1 MSLGLA
7 WRFTRRE
14 LRGGLKGF
22 RVFLAAL
29 ALGVAALATVGTV
42 SADLLAS
49 LDRDARALLGGEVEL
64 RLFNRA
70 FQDDER
76 AWLDANSRRLSAT
89 AEMRAMARAE
99 SGERRLVELKAVDG
113 AYPLYGALELS
124 PPISGADALA
134 AVDGRFGAA
143 VEADLLERLGI
154 ALGDSIRVGE
164 QDFVVRATIEREP
177 DRTASA
183 FTFGPRVLV
192 SLEGLAGTGLDGPG
206 SLVYRHLR
214 LDLPEGESQAA
225 WRERLDEAF
234 PEAGWRVAGLDRAA
248 PGVERF
254 IRQVRL
260 FMSLVGLT
268 ALLVGGVGVANG
280 VAAHLE
286 SRRDTIATLK
296 CLGASGGLVTRIYL
310 LQVLVLAGIGIAI
323 GLAVGAVAP
332 VLVAPLLS
340 EAFNLDLGGAPALM
354 PLLLAGLMGLLTAAL
369 FAFRPL
375 ARAQRLSAA
384 GLFRGHLEQRR
395 QRLPGW
401 LWPAVILCGL
411 SLAFL
416 AIATHQDKL
425 FAAGFVGGA
434 VLVLAAFRLAAT
446 GVMGLAKRV
455 PRPRRTTW
463 RLALANLHRPGAPT
477 PSVVIS
483 LGLGLTVLA
492 AVALIQANISR
503 QVLQEIPAEAPTFY
517 FIDLQNEQ
525 VDAYDAMVRAHPGV
539 SDMNRVPMLRGR
551 ITAINGKSPDQLAIP
566 PQVSWIFNSDR
577 GLTWAR
583 EQPDGVMLTG
593 GAWWPAD
600 YAGDPLVSL
609 DQELGQALGLQ
620 LGDTITVNVYGR
632 DVTAAIASFRPIE
645 WAELRINFVMI
656 FSPGLLENAPAS
668 HIATVR
674 VDDANAAALERQVT
688 DAFPN
693 VSAIRVAEALSGFAG
708 LLDTIAAAVG
718 GTGSVTVLAGLIVLA
733 GAVAAGE
740 RRRRYDAVVLK
751 VLGATR
757 SLLLGSLTLEF
768 ALLGLATAAIAA
780 VLGSAAAAIIVELVM
795 EQSFTLLAGPLL
807 WTLAAG
813 LAVTLVF
820 GLAGTLRALNA
831 RAAPLLRNE

>member
-1 MSLGLA
+1 MQLGLA

-64 RLFNRA
+64 RLFNRT

-76 AWLDANSRRLSAT
+76 AWLEQNSRRLSAT

-99 SGERRLVELKAVDG
+99 NGERRLVELKAVDG
-113 AYPLYGALELS
+113 AYPLYGALQLAPAMTPAE
-124 PPISGADALA
+124 ALA
-134 AVDGRFGAA
+134 TVDGRPGAA
-143 VEADLLERLGI
+143 VEADLLQRLGI
-154 ALGDSIRVGE
+154 ALGDSVRIGE
-164 QDFVVRATIEREP
+164 QSFEVRAVIDREP

-183 FTFGPRVLV
+183 FTFGPRVLIA
-192 SLEGLAGTGLDGPG
+192 LDALPATGLDGPG
-206 SLVYRHLR
+206 SLVYRHIR
-214 LDLPEGESQAA
+214 LDLPQGENIAQ
-225 WRERLDEAF
+225 WRERVAEAF
-234 PEAGWRVAGLDRAA
+234 PAAGWRIAGLDRAA

-310 LQVLVLAGIGIAI
+310 LQVLVLAGIGIAL
-323 GLAVGAVAP
+323 GLAVGAAAP

-340 EAFNLDLGGAPALM
+340 QAFNLDLGGAPAAF

-375 ARAQRLSAA
+375 ARAQGLSAA
-384 GLFRGHLEQRR
+384 GLFRGHLEQGR
-395 QRLPGW
+395 QRLPRW
-401 LWPAVILCGL
+401 LWPAVLATAL
-411 SLAFL
+411 LLAFL
-416 AIATHQDKL
+416 AIATHQDKI

-434 VLVLAAFRLAAT
+434 VLVLGAFRLAAT

-455 PRPRRTTW
+455 PRPRRTSW
-463 RLALANLHRPGAPT
+463 RLALANLYRPGAPT
-477 PSVVIS
+477 PSVVVS
-483 LGLGLTVLA
+483 LSLGLTVLA

-525 VDAYDAMVRAHPGV
+525 VDAFDAMVRAHPGV

-551 ITAINGKSPDQLAIP
+551 ITAINGQRPDQLAIP
-566 PQVSWIFNSDR
+566 QQVAWIFNSDR

-583 EQPDGVMLTG
+583 AQPEGVTLTG
-593 GAWWPAD
+593 GQWWPAD
-600 YAGDPLVSL
+600 YSGPPLVSL
-609 DQELGQALGLQ
+609 DQELGQALGLA
-620 LGDTITVNVYGR
+620 LGDSITVNVYGR
-632 DVTAAIASFRPIE
+632 DVTAAIASFRPID
-645 WAELRINFVMI
+645 WAALRINFVMI
-656 FSPGLLENAPAS
+656 FSPGLLEAAPAS

-674 VDDANAAALERQVT
+674 VDDADAAALERAVT

-693 VSAIRVAEALSGFAG
+693 VSAIRVQEALSGFAD

-757 SLLLGSLTLEF
+757 RLLLGSLSLEF

-780 VLGSAAAAIIVELVM
+780 VLGSLAAAVIVELVM
-795 EQSFTLLAGPLL
+795 EQDFTLLAGPLL
-807 WTLAAG
+807 GTLAAG
-813 LAVTLVF
+813 VAVTLLF
-820 GLAGTLRALNA
+820 GLAGTARALGT

>member
-1 MSLGLA
+1 
-7 WRFTRRE
+7 
-14 LRGGLKGF
+14 
-22 RVFLAAL
+22 
-29 ALGVAALATVGTV
+29 
-42 SADLLAS
+42 
-49 LDRDARALLGGEVEL
+49 
-64 RLFNRA
+64 
-70 FQDDER
+70 
-76 AWLDANSRRLSAT
+76 
-89 AEMRAMARAE
+89 
-99 SGERRLVELKAVDG
+99 VDG
-113 AYPLYGALELS
+113 LP
-124 PPISGADALA
+124 
-134 AVDGRFGAA
+134 GAA

-154 ALGDSIRVGE
+154 ALGEEIRIGE
-164 QDFVVRATIEREP
+164 QSFQVRATIAREP

-183 FTFGPRVLV
+183 FTFGPRVLIA
-192 SLEGLAGTGLDGPG
+192 LDGLAATGLDGPG

-214 LDLPEGESQAA
+214 VDLAESESLPA
-225 WRERLDEAF
+225 WRARLDKAF

-254 IRQVRL
+254 IGQVRL

-296 CLGASGGLVTRIYL
+296 CLGASGGLVARIYF
-310 LQVLVLAGIGIAI
+310 LQVLSLAGIGIAI
-323 GLAVGAVAP
+323 GLAIGALAP
-332 VLVAPLLS
+332 VLLAPLLAES
-340 EAFNLDLGGAPALM
+340 FNLNLGGAPSLW
-354 PLLLAGLMGLLTAAL
+354 PLLLAALMGFLTAAL
-369 FAFRPL
+369 FALRPL
-375 ARAQRLSAA
+375 ARAETLSAA
-384 GLFRGHLEQRR
+384 GLFRGHLEQRG
-395 QRLPGW
+395 QRLPRWFWWG
-401 LWPAVILCGL
+401 AALCGL
-411 SLAFL
+411 LLAFL

-425 FAAGFVGGA
+425 FAAGFVAGA
-434 VLVLAAFRLAAT
+434 VVTLAAFRLAAT
-446 GVMGLAKRV
+446 GVMALARRL
-455 PRPRRTTW
+455 PRPRRTSW

-525 VDAYDAMVRAHPGV
+525 VEQFDAMVREHPGV
-539 SDMNRVPMLRGR
+539 GETNRVPMLRGR
-551 ITAINGKSPDQLAIP
+551 ITAIDGTPTDQLTIP
-566 PQVSWIFNSDR
+566 PNVAWIFRSDR

-583 EQPDGVMLTG
+583 EQPEGVALTQG
-593 GAWWPAD
+593 QWWPAD
-600 YAGDPLVSL
+600 YAGPPLVSL
-609 DQELGQALGLQ
+609 DQEIGQGLGLS
-620 LGDTITVNVYGR
+620 LGDTVTVNVYGR
-632 DVTAAIASFRPIE
+632 DVTAEIASFRPIE

-656 FSPGLLENAPAS
+656 FSPGLLESAPAS

-674 VDDANAAALERQVT
+674 VDDANAGALERAVT

-693 VSAIRVAEALSGFAG
+693 VSAIRVAEALSGFAE
-708 LLDTIAAAVG
+708 LLDSIAAAVG

-740 RRRRYDAVVLK
+740 RRRRYEAVVLK

-757 SLLLGSLTLEF
+757 RLLLGALGLEF

-780 VLGSAAAAIIVELVM
+780 VLGAVAAAIIVELVM
-795 EQSFTLLAGPLL
+795 EQNFTLLAGPLL

-813 LAVTLVF
+813 LAVTLLF
-820 GLAGTLRALNA
+820 GLAGTARALGA

>member
-1 MSLGLA
+1 MGLALA

-76 AWLDANSRRLSAT
+76 AWLEANSRRLSAT

-99 SGERRLVELKAVDG
+99 NGERRLVELKAVDG
-113 AYPLYGALELS
+113 AYPLYGALALS
-124 PPISGADALA
+124 PPLTAAEALGQ
-134 AVDGRFGAA
+134 VDGRYGVA
-143 VEADLLERLGI
+143 VEADLLERLDIG
-154 ALGDSIRVGE
+154 LGETIRIGE
-164 QDFVVRATIEREP
+164 QSFVVRATIAREP

-183 FTFGPRVLV
+183 FTFGPRALIA
-192 SLEGLAGTGLDGPG
+192 LEGLAGTGLDGPG

-214 LDLPEGESQAA
+214 IDLPQDESLAA

-280 VAAHLE
+280 VSAHLE

-296 CLGASGGLVTRIYL
+296 CLGASGGLVTRIYF
-310 LQVLVLAGIGIAI
+310 LQVLALAGIGIAI
-323 GLAVGAVAP
+323 GLAIGALAP

-340 EAFNLDLGGAPALM
+340 EAFNLDLGGAPALL
-354 PLLLAGLMGLLTAAL
+354 PLLLAGVMGLLTAAL

-384 GLFRGHLEQRR
+384 GLFRGHLEQGR

-401 LWPAVILCGL
+401 LWPAVVVTALL
-411 SLAFL
+411 LAFL
-416 AIATHQDKL
+416 AIATHHDKL

-446 GVMGLAKRV
+446 GVMALARRV
-455 PRPRRTTW
+455 PRPRRTSW
-463 RLALANLHRPGAPT
+463 RLALANLYRPGAPT

-525 VDAYDAMVRAHPGV
+525 VEAFDAMVRAHPGV
-539 SDMNRVPMLRGR
+539 SAMNRVPMLRGR
-551 ITAINGKSPDQLAIP
+551 IVALNGKSPDQLAIP
-566 PQVSWIFNSDR
+566 PQVAWIFNSDR

-583 EQPDGVMLTG
+583 EQPEGVTLTAG
-593 GAWWPAD
+593 QWWPAD
-600 YAGDPLVSL
+600 YNGPPLVSL
-609 DQELGQALGLQ
+609 DRELGQGLGLQ
-620 LGDTITVNVYGR
+620 LGDSITVNVYGR
-632 DVTAAIASFRPIE
+632 DVTAEIASFRPIE

-656 FSPGLLENAPAS
+656 FSPGLLEAAPAS

-674 VDDANAAALERQVT
+674 VDDANAGALERQVT

-693 VSAIRVAEALSGFAG
+693 VSAIRVAEALSGFAA
-708 LLDTIAAAVG
+708 LLDTIAAAAG

-757 SLLLGSLTLEF
+757 RLLLGSLTLEF

-780 VLGSAAAAIIVELVM
+780 VLGSVAAAVIVELVM
-795 EQSFTLLAGPLL
+795 DQDFTLLAGPLL
-807 WTLAAG
+807 GTIAAG
-813 LAVTLVF
+813 LAVTLLF
-820 GLAGTLRALNA
+820 GLAGTARALGA

>member
-1 MSLGLA
+1 MSLALA

-42 SADLLAS
+42 SADLLAA
-49 LDRDARALLGGEVEL
+49 LDRDARALLGGEAEL

-70 FQDDER
+70 FLETER
-76 AWLDANSRRLSAT
+76 TWIAQNSDRVSAT
-89 AEMRAMARAE
+89 AELRAMARAG
-99 SGERRLVELKAVDG
+99 SGERRLIELKAVDA
-113 AYPLYGALELS
+113 AYPLYGTLALE
-124 PPISGADALA
+124 PPLGAAQALA
-134 AVDGRFGAA
+134 TVDGLPGAA
-143 VEADLLERLGI
+143 VEADLLQRLDI
-154 ALGDSIRVGE
+154 ALGEEIRIGE
-164 QDFVVRATIEREP
+164 QSFQVRATIAREP

-183 FTFGPRVLV
+183 FTFGPRVLIA
-192 SLEGLAGTGLDGPG
+192 LDALAATGLDGPG

-214 LDLPEGESQAA
+214 VDLPEDESLPA
-225 WRERLDEAF
+225 WRERLDDAF

-286 SRRDTIATLK
+286 ARRDTIATLK
-296 CLGASGGLVTRIYL
+296 CLGASGGLVARIYF
-310 LQVLVLAGIGIAI
+310 LQVLSLAGIGIAI
-323 GLAVGAVAP
+323 GLAVGALAP
-332 VLVAPLLS
+332 VLLAPLLG
-340 EAFNLDLGGAPALM
+340 EAFNLNLGGAPAPW
-354 PLLLAGLMGLLTAAL
+354 PLVLAALMGFLTAAL
-369 FAFRPL
+369 FALRPL
-375 ARAQRLSAA
+375 ARAETLSAA
-384 GLFRGHLEQRR
+384 GLFRGHLEQGR
-395 QRLPGW
+395 QRLPRWTWWG
-401 LWPAVILCGL
+401 AALCGL
-411 SLAFL
+411 LLAFL
-416 AIATHQDKL
+416 AIVTHHDQL
-425 FAAGFVGGA
+425 FAAGFVAGA
-434 VLVLAAFRLAAT
+434 VLTLAAFRLAAA
-446 GVMGLAKRV
+446 GVMALARRL
-455 PRPRRTTW
+455 PRPRRTSW

-477 PSVVIS
+477 ASVVVS

-503 QVLQEIPAEAPTFY
+503 QVLQEIPAAAPTFY

-525 VDAYDAMVRAHPGV
+525 VEAFDQLVASHPGV
-539 SDMNRVPMLRGR
+539 AETNRVPMLRGR
-551 ITAINGKSPDQLAIP
+551 ITAINGTPTEALTIP
-566 PQVSWIFNSDR
+566 PNVAWIFRSDR

-583 EQPDGVMLTG
+583 EQPEGVALTQG
-593 GAWWPAD
+593 KWWPAD
-600 YAGDPLVSL
+600 YAGPLLVSL
-609 DQELGQALGLQ
+609 DQEVGQGLGLE
-620 LGDTITVNVYGR
+620 LGDTLTVNVYGR
-632 DVTAAIASFRPIE
+632 DVTAEIASFRPIE

-656 FSPGLLENAPAS
+656 FSPGLLEAAPAS

-674 VDDANAAALERQVT
+674 IDDANAAALERAVT

-693 VSAIRVAEALSGFAG
+693 VSAIRVAEALSGFAE
-708 LLDTIAAAVG
+708 LLDSIAAAVG
-718 GTGSVTVLAGLIVLA
+718 GIGSVTVLAGLIVLA

-740 RRRRYDAVVLK
+740 RRRRYEAVVLK

-757 SLLLGSLTLEF
+757 RLLLSALGLEF

-780 VLGSAAAAIIVELVM
+780 VLGSVAAAVIVEWVM
-795 EQSFTLLAGPLL
+795 EQEFTLLAGPLL

-813 LAVTLVF
+813 LAVTLLF
-820 GLAGTLRALNA
+820 GLAGTARALGA

>member
-1 MSLGLA
+1 MDLALA

-14 LRGGLKGF
+14 LRGGFKGF

-49 LDRDARALLGGEVEL
+49 LDRDARALLGGEAEL

-70 FQDDER
+70 FLAEER
-76 AWLDANSRRLSAT
+76 NWLEANSRRLSET
-89 AEMRAMARAE
+89 AEMRAMARAGN
-99 SGERRLVELKAVDG
+99 GERRLVELKAVDT
-113 AYPLYGALELS
+113 AYPLYGALELA
-124 PPISGADALA
+124 PPTGGADALA
-134 AVDGRFGAA
+134 EIDGRFGAA
-143 VEADLLERLGI
+143 VESDLLERLGI
-154 ALGDSIRVGE
+154 AVGE
-164 QDFVVRATIEREP
+164 EIRIGEQSFVVRATIAREP

-183 FTFGPRVLV
+183 FTFGPRVLIALD
-192 SLEGLAGTGLDGPG
+192 SLAGTGLDGPG
-206 SLVYRHLR
+206 SLVYRHVR
-214 LDLPEGESQAA
+214 VDLPEGESLAA
-225 WRERLDEAF
+225 WRERLDRAF

-296 CLGASGGLVTRIYL
+296 CLGASGGLVARIYF
-310 LQVLVLAGIGIAI
+310 LQVLALATIGIAI
-323 GLAVGAVAP
+323 GLAVGAAAP
-332 VLVAPLLS
+332 VLVAPFLS
-340 EAFNLDLGGAPALM
+340 EAFNLDLGGAPALF

-401 LWPAVILCGL
+401 LWPAVIAAALL
-411 SLAFL
+411 LAFL
-416 AIATHQDKL
+416 AIATHHDRL

-446 GVMGLAKRV
+446 GVMGLAKRI

-463 RLALANLHRPGAPT
+463 RLALANLHRPGTPT

-525 VDAYDAMVRAHPGV
+525 VDRYDALVRAHPGV
-539 SDMNRVPMLRGR
+539 TDMNRVPMLRGR
-551 ITAINGKSPDQLAIP
+551 ITAINGKSPEQLAIP

-577 GLTWAR
+577 GLTWSRA
-583 EQPDGVMLTG
+583 QPEGVTLSG
-593 GAWWPAD
+593 GEWWPAD
-600 YAGDPLVSL
+600 YAGPPLVSL
-609 DQELGQALGLQ
+609 DQELGQALGLK

-656 FSPGLLENAPAS
+656 FSPGLLEGAPAS

-674 VDDANAAALERQVT
+674 VDDANASALERQVT

-693 VSAIRVAEALSGFAG
+693 VSAIRVADALSGFAE
-708 LLDTIAAAVG
+708 LLDSIAAAVG

-757 SLLLGSLTLEF
+757 SLLLGSLALGF

-780 VLGSAAAAIIVELVM
+780 VLGSIAAAVILELVM
-795 EQSFTLLAGPLL
+795 EQEFTLLPGPLL

-813 LAVTLVF
+813 LAVTLLF
-820 GLAGTLRALNA
+820 GLAGTVRALGA

>member
-1 MSLGLA
+1 MQLGLA

-14 LRGGLKGF
+14 LRGGLRGF

-76 AWLDANSRRLSAT
+76 AWMQANSRRLSET

-99 SGERRLVELKAVDG
+99 NGERRLVELKAVDG
-113 AYPLYGALELS
+113 AYPLYGTLELAPS
-124 PPISGADALA
+124 AGIDSLA
-134 AVDGRFGAA
+134 AVDGSWGAA

-154 ALGDSIRVGE
+154 GLGDSIRIGE

-183 FTFGPRVLV
+183 FTFGPRVLIA
-192 SLEGLAGTGLDGPG
+192 LEALRSTGLDGPG
-206 SLVYRHLR
+206 SLVYRHVR
-214 LDLPEGESQAA
+214 LDLPQGETQAQ

-234 PEAGWRVAGLDRAA
+234 PAAGWRVAGLDRAA

-254 IRQVRL
+254 INQVRL

-280 VAAHLE
+280 VSAHLE

-296 CLGASGGLVTRIYL
+296 CLGASGGLVTRIYF
-310 LQVLVLAGIGIAI
+310 LQVLVLAAIGIAI

-332 VLVAPLLS
+332 VLLAPLLS
-340 EAFNLDLGGAPALM
+340 DAFNLDVGGAPALL
-354 PLLLAGLMGLLTAAL
+354 PLSLAGLMGLLTAAL

-401 LWPAVILCGL
+401 LWPAVILCAL
-411 SLAFL
+411 LLAFL
-416 AIATHQDKL
+416 AIATHHDKV
-425 FAAGFVGGA
+425 FAAGFVAGA
-434 VLVLAAFRLAAT
+434 VVVLAIFRLAAT
-446 GVMGLAKRV
+446 AVMGIAKRV
-455 PRPRRTTW
+455 PRPRRTSW
-463 RLALANLHRPGAPT
+463 RLALANLHRPGTPT

-525 VDAYDAMVRAHPGV
+525 VAQYDALVQAHPGV
-539 SDMNRVPMLRGR
+539 TDMHRVPMLRGR
-551 ITAINGKSPDQLAIP
+551 ITALNGKSPDQLAIP

-577 GLTWAR
+577 GLTWSR
-583 EQPDGVMLTG
+583 EQPEDVTLTS

-600 YAGDPLVSL
+600 YAGPPLVSL

-620 LGDTITVNVYGR
+620 LGDTVTVNVYGR
-632 DVTAAIASFRPIE
+632 DVTAAIASFRPID
-645 WAELRINFVMI
+645 WAALRINFVMI
-656 FSPGLLENAPAS
+656 FSPGLLEAAPAS

-674 VDDANAAALERQVT
+674 VDDANAAALERAVT

-693 VSAIRVAEALSGFAG
+693 VSAIRVAEALSGFAS

-740 RRRRYDAVVLK
+740 RRRRYDAVILK

-757 SLLLGSLTLEF
+757 LLLLSALALEF

-780 VLGSAAAAIIVELVM
+780 VLGTAAAAVIVEFVM
-795 EQSFTLLAGPLL
+795 EQDFALLPGPLL

-813 LAVTLVF
+813 LGVTLLF
-820 GLAGTLRALNA
+820 GLAGTLRALGA